1 MNLSNHSEPILLTG
15 GRVID
20 PQSGRDET
28 ADVLVREGVIEAIS
42 TQRGELQS
50 SEVKTVDLEG
60 HLVTPGLVDPHVHL
74 REPGGEGK
82 ETIAT
87 GTAAAIHGGF
97 TTVCC
102 MPNTTPAID
111 SVTTFDFV
119 RMKAEETR
127 HCRTF
132 IVAAATE
139 SRQGK
144 TLAPIHAMTAAG
156 AVAFSDDGDG
166 IESSD
171 MMRRVLMTCREVD
184 RTFMQHC
191 QDPSLT
197 EGASMHDGEVSA
209 RLGLVGW
216 PRVAEEV
223 MLERDLRLNRE
234 VNCHYHAQ
242 HLSSGN
248 SVDILRSA
256 RKAGVR
262 ATGEVSPHHLLLTH
276 ESCEGWNT
284 DAKMNPPLRER
295 SDIDALIAGVSE
307 GVITVLAT
315 DHAPHT
321 SSEKSA
327 PFEDAPFGIVGIE
340 TALPLYREALIN
352 SGAIDWPRMIAM
364 MTIEPARLCGLDTLG
379 IGALAIGSP
388 ADITVI
394 DPELEWTINP
404 DTFKSKSKN
413 SPFLERKVRGRAVMT
428 IIGGSI
434 RSGID
439 HLAAIS

>member
-1 MNLSNHSEPILLTG
+1 MLTG
-15 GRVID
+15 ARVID
-20 PQSGRDET
+20 PLSGYDET

-42 TQRGELQS
+42 NQPGELQS
-50 SEVKTVDLEG
+50 SEAMLIDLEG
-60 HLVTPGLVDPHVHL
+60 RMVTPGLVDPHVHL
-74 REPGGEGK
+74 REPGGEKK

-87 GTAAAIHGGF
+87 GTAAAINGGF

-111 SVTTFDFV
+111 STTTLDFIQ
-119 RMKAEETR
+119 MKAEETS

-139 SRQGK
+139 SRQGQH
-144 TLAPIHAMTAAG
+144 LAPMYAMAAAG

-166 IESSD
+166 IESAD
-171 MMRRVLMTCREVD
+171 MMRRVLMTCRDID

-197 EGASMHDGEVSA
+197 VGSSMHDGDVSA

-248 SVDILRSA
+248 CVDILRSA
-256 RKAGVR
+256 REAGVR

-276 ESCEGWNT
+276 EACEGWNT
-284 DAKMNPPLRER
+284 DAKMNPPLREQ
-295 SDIDALIAGVSE
+295 SDVDALIKGVAE

-321 SSEKSA
+321 PSEKST
-327 PFEDAPFGIVGIE
+327 PFEQAPFGIVGIE
-340 TALPLYREALIN
+340 TALPLYREALID
-352 SGAIDWPRMIAM
+352 SGAIDWPRLIAM
-364 MTIEPARLCGLDTLG
+364 MTIEPARLCGLDAVG
-379 IGALAIGSP
+379 IGTLTVGSP

-394 DPELEWTINP
+394 DPNLEWTIDPNE
-404 DTFKSKSKN
+404 FKSKSKN
-413 SPFLERKVRGRAVMT
+413 SPFVGRNVCGRAVMT

-439 HLAAIS
+439 SLVTAS